1 MKPTVFV
8 VDDDDDDAMRDALTQ
23 LLESAGLNVE
33 SHADGPAFLAAYD
46 PDRTGCL
53 LLDMAMPGMT
63 GQQVQEALNARGLV
77 VPIVFLTGHGD
88 ISMAVHA
95 VQSGAVDFLEKP
107 IQGSI
112 LIERVQRA
120 LQLDREWRKERGS
133 LQAIQQ
139 RFALL
144 SPRERE
150 VMALVVSGL
159 TCKEIAKK
167 LDLSPRTVEV
177 HRAHVMH
184 KMGVSTLAGL
194 VRLVAEQTA
203 DTALPALAIALQ
215 AKRQAQPEPDGM

>member
-1 MKPTVFV
+1 
-8 VDDDDDDAMRDALTQ
+8 
-23 LLESAGLNVE
+23 
-33 SHADGPAFLAAYD
+33 
-46 PDRTGCL
+46 
-53 LLDMAMPGMT
+53 MPGMI
-63 GQQVQEALNARGLV
+63 GQQIQETLNACGIV
-77 VPIVFLTGHGD
+77 IPIVFLTGHGD
-88 ISMAVHA
+88 ISMAVRA

-120 LQLDREWRKERGS
+120 LQLDREWRQKRGS
-133 LQAIQQ
+133 FQAIQQ

-144 SPRERE
+144 NLRERE
-150 VMALVVSGL
+150 VMAQVVSGL

-184 KMGVSTLAGL
+184 KMGVCTLAGL

-203 DTALPALAIALQ
+203 ETTLPALTTGLR
-215 AKRQAQPEPDGM
+215 AKRQAQQEPDDTPLPRAAG

>member
-1 MKPTVFV
+1 M
-8 VDDDDDDAMRDALTQ
+8 
-23 LLESAGLNVE
+23 
-33 SHADGPAFLAAYD
+33 
-46 PDRTGCL
+46 
-53 LLDMAMPGMT
+53 
-63 GQQVQEALNARGLV
+63 
-77 VPIVFLTGHGD
+77 
-88 ISMAVHA
+88 
-95 VQSGAVDFLEKP
+95 DFLEKP

-120 LQLDREWRKERGS
+120 LQLDQEWRQERGS

>member
-1 MKPTVFV
+1 M
-8 VDDDDDDAMRDALTQ
+8 
-23 LLESAGLNVE
+23 
-33 SHADGPAFLAAYD
+33 
-46 PDRTGCL
+46 
-53 LLDMAMPGMT
+53 
-63 GQQVQEALNARGLV
+63 
-77 VPIVFLTGHGD
+77 
-88 ISMAVHA
+88 
-95 VQSGAVDFLEKP
+95 DFLEKP

-120 LQLDREWRKERGS
+120 LQLDREWRLERGS
-133 LQAIQQ
+133 LRAIQQ

-215 AKRQAQPEPDGM
+215 AKRQAQPEPGGM